1 MKIFIETPRLI
12 LRELVATDDKGMF
25 ELDSNAEV
33 LKYLYTEPQTKVE
46 QSREVIAFIR
56 KQYEDNGIGRWAV
69 IEKQSGDFIGWAG
82 LKLVKQTINNHTNYY
97 DVGYRLIP
105 RYWGKGYASE
115 TCKASVDYGFNV
127 LKLDLICATASMHNL
142 ASRKVLEKTG
152 LTFMEEFLYDNQRE
166 AWYEIRK

>member
-1 MKIFIETPRLI
+1 MKKFTETPRLI

-33 LKYLYTEPQTKVE
+33 LKYLYTEPQTKIE
-46 QSREVIAFIR
+46 QSRDVIAFIR
-56 KQYEDNGIGRWAV
+56 KQYMENGIGRWAV

-82 LKLVKQTINNHTNYY
+82 LKLVTQTINNRTNYY

-105 RYWGKGYASE
+105 RYWGRGYATE
-115 TCKASVDYGFNV
+115 LCRASVDYGFNV
-127 LKLDLICATASMHNL
+127 LKLDLVCATASMHNL

-152 LTFMEEFLYDNQRE
+152 LKFIEEFLYDNHHE
-166 AWYEIRK
+166 AWYEIRR

>member
-1 MKIFIETPRLI
+1 MKIFTETSRLI

-25 ELDSNAEV
+25 ELDSDAEV
-33 LKYLYTEPQTKVE
+33 LKHLYTQPLTKIE
-46 QSREVIAFIR
+46 QSQNVIAFIR
-56 KQYEDNGIGRWAV
+56 KQYEENGIGRWAV

-105 RYWGKGYASE
+105 RYWGKGYATEVS
-115 TCKASVDYGFNV
+115 KASVDYGFTI

-152 LTFMEEFLYDNQRE
+152 LTFKEEFLYDGQPE

>member
-1 MKIFIETPRLI
+1 MKIFAETPHLI
-12 LRELVATDDKGMF
+12 LRELLLMDDKGMF

-33 LKYLYTEPQTKVE
+33 LKYLYTEPLTKIE
-46 QSREVIAFIR
+46 QSRDVIAFIR
-56 KQYEDNGIGRWAV
+56 KQYEENGIGRWAV

-82 LKLVKQTINNHTNYY
+82 LKLVKQIINNHTNYY

-105 RYWGKGYASE
+105 RYWGRGYATE
-115 TCKASVDYGFNV
+115 ICKASVDYGFNT

-152 LTFMEEFLYDNQRE
+152 LTFVEEFLYDGKPE